1 MVGNWRIT
9 FLHLFYFLS
18 LVMIVSPNAII
29 HLVRFFVRCTLYT
42 CAPSLT
48 RTDFF
53 CKVWKRA
60 LMTPYYWILIKIR
73 AMMARVFS
81 YSGRYAKISLKFYGQ
96 STIFCWFVRKFL
108 TIMMRIYGQSRL
120 FGPFVRNRHFSGGP
134 ITDKES
140 IFSDVSVNDS
150 DFDKCSVANPSAQS
164 LHLTSVTGKTVI
176 SEMCP

>member
-1 MVGNWRIT
+1 
-9 FLHLFYFLS
+9 
-18 LVMIVSPNAII
+18 
-29 HLVRFFVRCTLYT
+29 
-42 CAPSLT
+42 
-48 RTDFF
+48 
-53 CKVWKRA
+53 
-60 LMTPYYWILIKIR
+60 
-73 AMMARVFS
+73 
-81 YSGRYAKISLKFYGQ
+81 
-96 STIFCWFVRKFL
+96 
-108 TIMMRIYGQSRL
+108 MMRIYGQSRL